1 MAEAIGKTSKE
12 IAVGF
17 LKVDATAYMGPA
29 GR

>member
-1 MAEAIGKTSKE
+1 MAEAIGKTWKE

-17 LKVDATAYMGPA
+17 LEVGATAYMGPA